1 MLNYRVADPDPD
13 LKDMNHFAGAGS
25 GSGSELFSSDPGS
38 GAGSQIK

>member
-25 GSGSELFSSDPGS
+25 ASGSELFLLISDPEPDP
-38 GAGSQIK
+38 K